1 MRATL
6 NDILPH
12 AQLHGYAVG
21 AFNFSSMETAQAI
34 VAAAEHVKSPV
45 IIQTTE
51 SAVDYAGMVYLGV
64 ISWVA
69 SQSVKVPVV
78 VHLDHGH
85 DVRLVRAAI
94 ESGYYTSVMIDAS
107 HLPLRDNIKTV
118 KKIVD
123 EAHAVGV
130 SVEAELG
137 PIPGRED
144 KVNIKN
150 RDAFFTD
157 PAQAAEFVEKTGCD
171 ALAVSIGTAHGAF
184 KHSGIAGKLDIKRLQ
199 EIASLVSVPLV
210 LHGASHVD
218 AALAKKVGLSK
229 EAQGIGDADIKKAI
243 KTGITKINID
253 TDLRLAFT
261 TAMRAALTK
270 NPHEFDFRVYTGAA
284 RDAVQKA
291 VEKKLRMFGSAGK

>member
-6 NDILPH
+6 TDILPH
-12 AQLHGYAVG
+12 AQLHKYAVG

-34 VAAAEHVKSPV
+34 VAAAERAKSPV
-45 IIQTTE
+45 VLQTSGGAIE
-51 SAVDYAGMVYLGV
+51 YAGMVYLGV

-94 ESGYYTSVMIDAS
+94 ASGYYTSVMIDAS
-107 HLPLRDNIKTV
+107 HLAFKDNIKTV

-123 EAHAVGV
+123 EAHAAGI

-144 KVNIKN
+144 KISVKN
-150 RDAFFTD
+150 RDAFYTD
-157 PAQAAEFVEKTGCD
+157 PAQAAEFVDKTGCD
-171 ALAVSIGTAHGAF
+171 ALAVSVGTAHGAF
-184 KHSGIAGKLDIKRLQ
+184 KHTGIAGMLDVKRLAA
-199 EIASLVSVPLV
+199 IASAVNVPLV
-210 LHGASHVD
+210 LHGASSVD
-218 AALAKKVGLSK
+218 PKLAKKMGLSK
-229 EAQGIGDADIKKAI
+229 AEGMSDADIKKAI

-253 TDLRLAFT
+253 TDLRLAYT
-261 TAMRAALTK
+261 SALRTALAK
-270 NPHEFDFRVYTGAA
+270 NAREFDPRVYTGAA
-284 RDAVQKA
+284 RDAVQA
-291 VEKKLRMFGSAGK
+291 VVEKKLRMFGSAGK